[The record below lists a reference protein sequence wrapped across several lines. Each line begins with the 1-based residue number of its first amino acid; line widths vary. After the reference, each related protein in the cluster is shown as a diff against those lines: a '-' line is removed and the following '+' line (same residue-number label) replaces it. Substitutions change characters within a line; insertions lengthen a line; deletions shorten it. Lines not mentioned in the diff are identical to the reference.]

1 MKGAGRTV
9 LGFDFGSKYTG
20 VAVGQELTGDATPLE
35 TLHAIGERPDWDAI
49 TRLIETWRPAA
60 LVVGIPLQ
68 MDGSEQDMT
77 HAARRFVRQLEGRY
91 HLPVH
96 PVDERLSSVEAGQLI
111 YERADSDSRR
121 ARRKR
126 GIDAIAAQV
135 ILQTWLSESGS
146 AVQPPG
152 VE

>member
-1 MKGAGRTV
+1 MKGDGRTV
-9 LGFDFGSKYTG
+9 LGFDFGSKYIG

-35 TLHAIGERPDWDAI
+35 TLHAVGDKPDWDGI

-77 HAARRFVRQLEGRY
+77 HAARRFARQLEGRF

-96 PVDERLSSVEAGQLI
+96 PVDERLSSIEAEQLI

-121 ARRKR
+121 ARRRR

-135 ILQTWLSESGS
+135 ILQTWFSEADGP
-146 AVQPPG
+146 AQDA
-152 VE
+152 E